1 MADEERRYTAS
12 HVIAATPWDVYE
24 LLVDPD
30 QQGQWKDRY
39 AAHHDVADASPY
51 TRVEF
56 EDGTVMLLEPEGSGT
71 KLTAQRT
78 RTGNGSTGRLG
89 RWLTSRKSV
98 QEDLLLEL
106 KRIGSTA
113 ESGGI

>member
-1 MADEERRYTAS
+1 MAETERRYTAT

-24 LLVDPD
+24 ILVDPD
-30 QQGQWKDRY
+30 QQAQWKDRY
-39 AAHHDVADASPY
+39 AAHHDVVECSPY

-56 EDGTVMLLEPEGSGT
+56 DDGTLMELEPEGAGT
-71 KLTAQRT
+71 RITSSRA
-78 RTGNGSTGRLG
+78 RTGNGLTGRVG
-89 RWLTSRKSV
+89 RWLTSKKSV
-98 QEDLLLEL
+98 REDLLLEL